1 MLPSFSSASFFACGG
16 SAGLRLSARR
26 IAGDASSDAVG
37 CSLLLPHPANVFF
50 YTNMLTLAHTLILAQ
65 DGDTV
70 VIGDLEFDYSSDKSE
85 AGMYDRWFK
94 ERKAAG
100 IVGRG
105 QARWPHATG

>member
-1 MLPSFSSASFFACGG
+1 VESAYENDDDENA
-16 SAGLRLSARR
+16 AGAHRR
-26 IAGDASSDAVG
+26 P
-37 CSLLLPHPANVFF
+37 LPHHFANVFL
-50 YTNMLTLAHTLILAQ
+50 YTNMLTLALMLTPAQ